1 MKCERIW
8 GFYSW
13 RHLVHDSQMG
23 WLKLVSSLSFFFF
36 RPGKAVTMAQLHL
49 WQIIARGVHPL
60 GELERCRAKN
70 ERATRGKG
78 RKGGGEER
86 KREREPCRNK
96 LAVSCRGMEGE
107 TKMDTL
113 MLSKCRRW
121 VEAYG
126 SPRPFHSTTVDRYTS
141 LPVLFLKG
149 CTWPWL
155 HPIVAHNVENRKS
168 QFARRPCKPRVLLHP
183 LSCTCA
189 SSVSTPSPG
198 KSKLLQRKIAEG
210 TI

>member
-1 MKCERIW
+1 
-8 GFYSW
+8 
-13 RHLVHDSQMG
+13 
-23 WLKLVSSLSFFFF
+23 
-36 RPGKAVTMAQLHL
+36 MAQLHL

-141 LPVLFLKG
+141 LSVLFLKG

-168 QFARRPCKPRVLLHP
+168 QLHGAHANPEHCYTHLAAHVPLLY
-183 LSCTCA
+183 LR
-189 SSVSTPSPG
+189 
-198 KSKLLQRKIAEG
+198 LLQGSPSCCREK
-210 TI
+210 